1 MHPFDKISDQTGYL
15 ILTNDGGVLA
25 SGGDL
30 ENNETISGIIF
41 NLISLCDR

>member
-30 ENNETISGIIF
+30 ENDEAVSGIIF
-41 NLISLCDR
+41 NLVTLVDR